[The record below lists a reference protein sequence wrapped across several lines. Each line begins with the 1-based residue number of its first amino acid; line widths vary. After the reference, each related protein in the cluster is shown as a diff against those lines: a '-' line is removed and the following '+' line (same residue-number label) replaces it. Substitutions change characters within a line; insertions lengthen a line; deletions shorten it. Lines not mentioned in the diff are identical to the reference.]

1 MKSLLSLKRNLKQKE
16 GPKTLKCKSFCLKY
30 EPNSLSRL
38 VFSKHATQPNDL
50 GGSL

>member
-1 MKSLLSLKRNLKQKE
+1 MKTLISLKRNLKQKE
-16 GPKTLKCKSFCLKY
+16 GPKLSNGKSFCLSI
-30 EPNSLSRL
+30 NSRL